1 MSQSGRTGGGEGAP
15 ALASLLEAHRARL
28 ARWLERHATGLLRH
42 ESSDDL
48 VQGVFVRAIEGSG
61 RFEYRGEGEFVR
73 WLEAIARQHVAD
85 RHAYWSAGKRAAGTL
100 LRITQ
105 SGPTSTR
112 PSGAN
117 PHADTDGPRTR
128 AEKKD
133 DVDLAMKALSMMLP
147 RDREILLAASR
158 DESDSAI
165 AARLGVNAEAA
176 GRARLR
182 ALDRFRRT
190 FEVLA
195 SRRT

>member
-1 MSQSGRTGGGEGAP
+1 MTQPVRPGDEQGDPS
-15 ALASLLEAHRARL
+15 LASLLEAHRGKL
-28 ARWLERHATGLLRH
+28 ARWLDRHASGLLRH
-42 ESSDDL
+42 ESLDDL
-48 VQGVFVRAIEGSG
+48 TQGVCVRAIEGAA

-85 RHAYWSAGKRAAGTL
+85 RHAYWSAGKRAAGAL

-105 SGPTSTR
+105 AGPATRTSGV
-112 PSGAN
+112 N
-117 PHADTDGPRTR
+117 PPAHTAGPRTR
-128 AEKKD
+128 AERKD
-133 DVDLAMKALSMMLP
+133 DLDLANQALAMMLP

-158 DESDSAI
+158 DESDAEI
-165 AARLGVNAEAA
+165 AAALGIQVEAA

-190 FEVLA
+190 FEVLV